1 MISLKSNIVLENND
15 MKDLLAE
22 VDRFTETQSLTKKER
37 IRIRLLTKEA
47 VGVLKATVKEGK
59 GELKIEST
67 ENEYVISFAIDTPC
81 ISDDSKEK
89 LIETS
94 SGNKNEF
101 YQGFTGK
108 IRQAIEWLTNTDK
121 YTAANAAPA
130 GYSMGFIDTSR
141 GTQWSY
147 QQFKKDITTDN
158 KDNWDELERSV
169 LSKLANEILVGVS
182 EHTVSLKVFYRTG
195 K

>member
-37 IRIRLLTKEA
+37 IRIRLLTEEA

-147 QQFKKDITTDN
+147 QQFKK
-158 KDNWDELERSV
+158 
-169 LSKLANEILVGVS
+169 EI
-182 EHTVSLKVFYRTG
+182 EEQLKNM
-195 K
+195 KQQ

>member
-37 IRIRLLTKEA
+37 IRIRLLTEEA

>member
-22 VDRFTETQSLTKKER
+22 VDRFTETRSLTKKER
-37 IRIRLLTKEA
+37 IRIRLLTEEA